1 MECSDNLLTS
11 LDISSHPLARSVDC
25 SENLISSLNLNHHR
39 QLEHLICN
47 HNSLTSLDISACP
60 SLMQLR
66 CHANRPDSY
75 AIDDL
80 TASLNDRSASEIPGI
95 RSVIDTSGNDEQNE
109 CSDRQAVDALKKGW
123 ITQIWNGFWYEHYP
137 NIINLHITDENI
149 NDSPVSIY
157 DIEGRKQQNL
167 RSGFNIMKT
176 RNGKTVKV
184 IH

>member
-1 MECSDNLLTS
+1 MNLYFFVLPVNS
-11 LDISSHPLARSVDC
+11 IAMLPLPRLLRYASNTR
-25 SENLISSLNLNHHR
+25 ER
-39 QLEHLICN
+39 QRKLHFYLESI
-47 HNSLTSLDISACP
+47 
-60 SLMQLR
+60 
-66 CHANRPDSY
+66 
-75 AIDDL
+75 
-80 TASLNDRSASEIPGI
+80 
-95 RSVIDTSGNDEQNE
+95 
-109 CSDRQAVDALKKGW
+109 
-123 ITQIWNGFWYEHYP
+123 HYP

>member
-1 MECSDNLLTS
+1 MN
-11 LDISSHPLARSVDC
+11 
-25 SENLISSLNLNHHR
+25 
-39 QLEHLICN
+39 
-47 HNSLTSLDISACP
+47 
-60 SLMQLR
+60 
-66 CHANRPDSY
+66 SY

-80 TASLNDRSASEIPGI
+80 IASLNDRSASEIPGI
-95 RSVIDTSGNDEQNE
+95 WSVIDTSGDDEQNE

-123 ITQIWNGFWYEHYP
+123 ITQVWNGFWYENYP

-167 RSGFNIMKT
+167 RPGFNIMKT